1 MPTNDLQFFGLEI
14 FRERNV
20 FIDLWAL
27 SIKPFYDTGLF
38 LYPLKTSEN
47 VSFPY
52 VFREYGKKPMA

>member
-27 SIKPFYDTGLF
+27 SVSVP
-38 LYPLKTSEN
+38 PEN
-47 VSFPY
+47 IRKRFVSLCFQG
-52 VFREYGKKPMA
+52 V